1 MKNKIHIL
9 GASGS
14 GASTF
19 GSELSLILPH
29 VNLDGDDYFWIEK
42 FTKQRVPK
50 YRVQLLKEDL
60 SNYKQWILSGAVC
73 GWGDEFKSYF
83 DLVIFIYTP
92 KDLRLQRLKDR
103 EFQRYGDEILPGG
116 GMYEQSKAFLEWAS
130 LYDEAGFEVRSK
142 SLHERWMSG
151 LACPILRIE
160 GDYSVKER
168 VNIALNYLKLNEGI
182 MF

>member
-1 MKNKIHIL
+1 MKHKIHIL

-14 GASTF
+14 GASTL
-19 GSELSLILPH
+19 GSELSLILPR

-42 FTKQRVPK
+42 FTEQRASK
-50 YRVQLLKEDL
+50 ERVLLLKEDL

-73 GWGDEFKSYF
+73 GWGDELKSYF
-83 DLVIFIYTP
+83 DLVIFIYIP
-92 KDLRLQRLKDR
+92 KEIRLQRLKDR

-116 GMYEQSKAFLEWAS
+116 SKCEQSKAFLEWAS
-130 LYDEAGFEVRSK
+130 LYDEAGLEVRSK
-142 SLHERWMSG
+142 SLHESWMSD

-168 VNIALNYLKLNEGI
+168 VNIALDYLRPNDTFLK
-182 MF
+182 